1 MWRGRTASAGWI
13 SLRGTHSTA
22 PWTAPL
28 WLRKARLADDEAP
41 LCLRTASDEFA
52 HIPSLY
58 ALKYADDYTRGGTAI
73 PLNDRRRTPSG
84 DTRSS
89 VI

>member
-1 MWRGRTASAGWI
+1 MWRRRTASAGWI

-22 PWTAPL
+22 LMDGAPWPC
-28 WLRKARLADDEAP
+28 KARLADDEAP

-73 PLNDRRRTPSG
+73 PLNDRRRTPSA
-84 DTRSS
+84 DARSS